1 MIKTP
6 TNQTRVLSILTEIY
20 KTFGKNKDTEH
31 MEKMKQLIKKAEE
44 QEVQLAFCG
53 HFSAGKS
60 SMINYLMGSTILPSS
75 PIPTSANIVKVK
87 KGKEAVK
94 VHFFDGKHST
104 FEGHHDMKDIKAY
117 CKEGEQIKSI
127 HIYSEQFPL
136 PEDCAVLDTPGI
148 DSTDDAHRV
157 STESTLHLADIVLY
171 VMDYNHVQSQ
181 ENFLFAKKMNEAGK
195 KLYLI
200 VNQIDKHD
208 ASELTFETFKDSVAN
223 AFAQWN
229 IDIEGIFF
237 TSLRQL
243 DLQDNQIKE
252 VQEYIHERIKYER
265 VHLNESILLSAEQLI
280 KDHLVYL
287 HQQRDEEI
295 EQAQDVLAPIDE
307 SERVGISQLVRSNE
321 EKLAEMKGF
330 PDEYHLQMISELN
343 ELLRNVYL
351 LSADNRETIRSFLE
365 SQQANFKVGMF
376 FAKNKTEAE
385 RAAREDRL
393 LKELEERTKTQL
405 DWHVKVFAAKC
416 LKDAKID
423 SHDLETKAQE
433 FSVDVDINEI
443 KQLVMNQ
450 SDITGEYVLNFSKR
464 IAELIT
470 KKAKDKMLQF
480 FEEVKPFIISQQQES
495 LEKVQTEID
504 RLKHFETAFLFLQ
517 GVKQEEARL
526 LKQFKDIMNG
536 NYSEGEENVS
546 AILAELHRE
555 ESNNEIQIETKIK
568 QDAFDTANY
577 QQVEEK
583 IEQLDSEQTT
593 LEGKEGLRKWS
604 KRLTSSAQQLQDVK
618 GFSSIVSELQEK
630 AERMKNQTYTIAL
643 FGAFSAGKSSFANA
657 LFGDKVLPVSP
668 NPTTAVINKVMAA
681 GEQQKHR
688 TAKIKLKS
696 ADMLL
701 EDVRMACKQLNYDPA
716 TLEDAY
722 DFGNR
727 INDIKISGDG
737 KEKAHLSFVAAFH
750 KGYPLLKDK
759 LGQEFV
765 VEYDEYTGF
774 AADESKSCF
783 VDEIVLYFDCDLTRK
798 GIVLVDTPGA
808 DSINAR
814 HTNAAFHYI
823 KNSDAILFVTYYNH
837 PFAKADREFLIQLGR
852 VKDSFA
858 MDKMFFICNAIDLA
872 QTEEEL
878 VEVTQYIKGQLEGF
892 GIRFPRLYPLS
903 SKEALQEQKE
913 GYEFKH
919 SFLKG
924 SGMDTFQRAF
934 SYFIQ
939 HELIDLACTSAQS
952 AIRRAATLLQEI
964 ITAAT
969 ASVEEKQERLQA
981 IQSEYAKLQSDLH
994 TSSSDIEEQKMSKEA
1009 DELVYYINQRVFL
1022 RFADFFKESFNPAV
1036 IKDDGR
1042 DLKEALRLSLRELL
1056 DSIGFDFAQEM
1067 RATSLRLENQTR
1079 KLVKNKQEQYS
1090 EIIAKTWN
1098 TVEVGEY
1105 TVSENEV
1112 PQFDQA
1118 FVQLTANEF
1127 KRELSLFKNPK
1138 TFFERN
1144 DKQKMADAIQV
1155 ALQEPAQNY
1164 LQAEGSKAKDYYT
1177 EILRNELQ
1185 KMQKHVE
1192 KAVEDVYISHTSVLQ
1207 EQVDVDFY
1215 RSKEEMLQEYLQ
1227 A

>member
-20 KTFGKNKDTEH
+20 KTFGKNKDINH
-31 MEKMKQLIKKAEE
+31 MEKMKQLIKKAEA

-60 SMINYLMGSTILPSS
+60 SMINHLMGSTILPSS
-75 PIPTSANIVKVK
+75 PIPTSANVVKVK

-208 ASELTFETFKDSVAN
+208 ASELSFEAFKDSVAN

-229 IDIEGIFF
+229 IDIEGIFY

-265 VHLNESILLSAEQLI
+265 AHLNESILLSAEQLI

-295 EQAQDVLAPIDE
+295 EQALDVLAPLDE
-307 SERVGISQLVRSNE
+307 SERLAISQQLKSYE
-321 EKLAEMKGF
+321 EKQAEIKGF

-376 FAKNKTEAE
+376 FSKNKTEAE

-393 LKELEERTKTQL
+393 LMELEERTKTQL

-416 LKDAKID
+416 LKDSKID
-423 SHDLETKAQE
+423 SHELETKAQE

-443 KQLVMNQ
+443 KQLLMNQ

-480 FEEVKPFIISQQQES
+480 FEEVKPLIVSQQHES
-495 LEKVQTEID
+495 LEEVQAEVD

-517 GVKQEEARL
+517 GLKEEEERVKKLFR
-526 LKQFKDIMNG
+526 DIMDG
-536 NYSEGEENVS
+536 DHFEGEDSV
-546 AILAELHRE
+546 AAVLAELQRE
-555 ESNNEIQIETKIK
+555 ESNNEIQMEAKIK
-568 QDAFDTANY
+568 QDTIAFANDE
-577 QQVEEK
+577 QVEE
-583 IEQLDSEQTT
+583 EMEHLDSVQAT

-604 KRLTSSAQQLQDVK
+604 ERLTSSAQQLQDVK

-681 GEQQKHR
+681 GEHQKHR
-688 TAKIKLKS
+688 TAKITLKS

-701 EDVRMACKQLNYDPA
+701 DDVRLACKQLNYDPD
-716 TLEDAY
+716 TLDDAY
-722 DFGNR
+722 EFGNR
-727 INDIKISGDG
+727 VNDIKISGDG

-750 KGYPLLKDK
+750 KGYPSLKDK
-759 LGQEFV
+759 LGQEFI

-783 VDEIVLYFDCDLTRK
+783 VDEIVLYFDCDLTKK

-878 VEVTQYIKGQLEGF
+878 LEVTQYIKGQLEGF

-903 SKEALQEQKE
+903 SKEALHEQKE
-913 GYEFKH
+913 GYTFNH

-924 SGMDTFQRAF
+924 SGMDAFQRAF

-969 ASVEEKQERLQA
+969 ASVEEKQKRLQA
-981 IQSEYAKLQSDLH
+981 IQNEYAKLQSELH
-994 TSSSDIEEQKMSKEA
+994 ASKSDIEEQKMSKEA
-1009 DELVYYINQRVFL
+1009 DELIYYINQRVFL

-1042 DLKEALRLSLRELL
+1042 DLKEAIRMALRELL

-1090 EIIAKTWN
+1090 KIIVKTWN

-1112 PQFDQA
+1112 PEFDKA
-1118 FVQLTANEF
+1118 FAQLTANEF
-1127 KRELSLFKNPK
+1127 KKEISLFKNPK

-1144 DKQKMADAIQV
+1144 DKQKMADALQV
-1155 ALQEPAQNY
+1155 ALQQPALHY

-1207 EQVDVDFY
+1207 EYVDVEFY
-1215 RSKEEMLQEYLQ
+1215 RSKEEALQRYLQ

>member
-6 TNQTRVLSILTEIY
+6 TNQTGVLSILTEIY
-20 KTFGKNKDTEH
+20 KTFGKNKDTDH

-60 SMINYLMGSTILPSS
+60 SMINYLMGSQILPSS

-94 VHFFDGKHST
+94 VHFFDGKHSI
-104 FEGHHDMKDIKAY
+104 FEGQHDMKDIKAY

-181 ENFLFAKKMNEAGK
+181 ENFMFAKKMNEAGK
-195 KLYLI
+195 KLYLV
-200 VNQIDKHD
+200 VNMIDKHD
-208 ASELTFETFKDSVAN
+208 ASELSFEAFQDSVAN
-223 AFAQWN
+223 SFAQWN
-229 IDIEGIFF
+229 IEIEGIFY

-243 DLQDNQIKE
+243 DLPNNQIEE
-252 VQEYIHERIKYER
+252 VKEYIHERIKYER
-265 VHLNESILLSAEQLI
+265 AHLNESILQSAEQLI
-280 KDHLVYL
+280 KDHLLYL
-287 HQQRDEEI
+287 QQQREEEI
-295 EQAQDVLAPIDE
+295 EQAEEVLAPLDE
-307 SERVGISQLVRSNE
+307 SERLAIVQELRNSE
-321 EKLAEMKGF
+321 EKQAELKAF

-343 ELLRNVYL
+343 ELLKSVYL
-351 LSADNRETIRSFLE
+351 LTADNRETIRIFLE

-385 RAAREDRL
+385 RTARANQL
-393 LKELEERTKTQL
+393 LKELQERTKTQL

-423 SHDLETKAQE
+423 SHELETKAQE
-433 FSVDVDINEI
+433 FNVLVDIDEI
-443 KQLVMNQ
+443 KQMVMNH
-450 SDITGEYVLNFSKR
+450 SDISGEYVLLFSQR
-464 IAELIT
+464 VADLMN
-470 KKAKDKMLQF
+470 KKAKDQMLQF
-480 FEEVKPFIISQQQES
+480 FDEVKPYIIDQQQES
-495 LEKVQTEID
+495 LEEVQAEIN
-504 RLKHFETAFLFLQ
+504 RLKHFETALSFLQ
-517 GVKQEEARL
+517 GVKQEEERL
-526 LKQFKDIMNG
+526 SKLFKDIVNG
-536 NYSEGEENVS
+536 DGLDSEESVNALLEEF
-546 AILAELHRE
+546 HRE
-555 ESNNEIQIETKIK
+555 ERNSEIQMEAKIK
-568 QDAFDTANY
+568 KESSASVQN
-577 QQVEEK
+577 QQEELMELSDVEPT
-583 IEQLDSEQTT
+583 S
-593 LEGKEGLRKWS
+593 LEGKEGLQKWS
-604 KRLTSSAQQLQDVK
+604 ERLTSSAQQLRDVK
-618 GFSSIVSELQEK
+618 GFSSIVHELEEK

-681 GEQQKHR
+681 GENQKHR

-696 ADMLL
+696 VDMLL
-701 EDVRMACKQLNYDPA
+701 EDVRMACKQLNFDPA
-716 TLEDAY
+716 TLEEAF

-727 INDIKISGDG
+727 LHEIKISGDG

-783 VDEIVLYFDCDLTRK
+783 VDEIVLYFDCDLTKK

-878 VEVTQYIKGQLEGF
+878 YEVTQYIKGQLEGF

-924 SGMDTFQRAF
+924 SGMDAFQRAF

-939 HELIDLACTSAQS
+939 HELVDLACTSAQS

-969 ASVEEKQERLQA
+969 ASVEEKQERLQK
-981 IQSEYAKLQSDLH
+981 IQSEYAQLQSDLQA
-994 TSSSDIEEQKMSKEA
+994 SRSDIEEQKLIKEA
-1009 DELVYYINQRVFL
+1009 DELIYYINQRVFL
-1022 RFADFFKESFNPAV
+1022 RFSDFFKESFNPAV

-1042 DLKEALRLSLRELL
+1042 DLKEALRIALRELL
-1056 DSIGFDFAQEM
+1056 ESIGFDFAQEM
-1067 RATSLRLENQTR
+1067 RATSLRLENQNR
-1079 KLVKNKQEQYS
+1079 KLVKNKQDQLS
-1090 EIIAKTWN
+1090 KIIAKTWN

-1105 TVSENEV
+1105 TIGDNEV
-1112 PQFDQA
+1112 PQYNPA
-1118 FVQLTANEF
+1118 FGQLTDQEF
-1127 KRELSLFKNPK
+1127 KKELSLFKNPK

-1144 DKQKMADAIQV
+1144 DKQKMADALQE
-1155 ALQEPAQNY
+1155 ALQTPAHDY
-1164 LQAEGSKAKDYYT
+1164 LQAEGSKAKGYYSD
-1177 EILRNELQ
+1177 ILQNELQ
-1185 KMQKHVE
+1185 NMQKHVE

-1215 RSKEEMLQEYLQ
+1215 QNKEDALKKYLE